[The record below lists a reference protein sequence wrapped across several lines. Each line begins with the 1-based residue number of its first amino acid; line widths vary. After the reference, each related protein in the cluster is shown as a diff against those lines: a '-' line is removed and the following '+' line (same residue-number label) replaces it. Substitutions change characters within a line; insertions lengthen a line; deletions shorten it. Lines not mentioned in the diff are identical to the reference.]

1 MVRMEDS
8 CGKEGA
14 LAMEEGQRV
23 RTVGVR
29 TVGTGI
35 WLEFTKTLSS
45 TEGAER

>member
-14 LAMEEGQRV
+14 LAMKEGQRAA
-23 RTVGVR
+23 GVR